1 MLVLASILALCAAAP
16 ADSTCPMINQRDQGL
31 DVLPK
36 YPLDPEKFITPIY
49 IWGPS
54 SQLQGLRE
62 AIGVA
67 IRLNRTLLLPPFLTH
82 SSDPLGNDQPVP
94 TDIRLD
100 IPELRKLV
108 SVAFT
113 DDLHC
118 LQSDAVFLAR
128 GIYNKPTDP
137 AVMVERVKRIEN
149 FEKAAHMKVLR
160 RTDDD
165 EVDENAPFLDSAIPV
180 TRSPKV
186 SGAGVQLSYRSDLV
200 QSLYNSTE
208 PCAAWLFPYNTYK
221 YPVVWSAKDSPLT
234 SGEQFF
240 YQIVGHTRK
249 PEYIREITT
258 KFQQKFIT
266 GPYIAFHYR
275 YEAGEWSSVC
285 SKPQQGRKGEVC
297 TVLEKT
303 GSKGLALALAR
314 FILQTN
320 AFLTGDKTQKHS
332 ALYVSTPPNE
342 AEKMRSIVMSAKEIL
357 KNEGWTLDVVT
368 TTDTQNFLEENYSDC
383 EMMQYKSEVLSL
395 VEQELTYRGDYFIF
409 SELSGWSANVRKER
423 IMEDKYFY
431 EMSVIKLIEDFGPF
445 SSNFT
450 SSTSL
455 KTASSKLR

>member
-1 MLVLASILALCAAAP
+1 MLVLASLLALCAAAP
-16 ADSTCPMINQRDQGL
+16 ADSTCPQINQRDQDL
-31 DVLPK
+31 EILPK

-100 IPELRKLV
+100 IPKLRKLV
-108 SVAFT
+108 SIAFT
-113 DDLHC
+113 DDLRC

-165 EVDENAPFLDSAIPV
+165 EV
-180 TRSPKV
+180 
-186 SGAGVQLSYRSDLV
+186 
-200 QSLYNSTE
+200 
-208 PCAAWLFPYNTYK
+208 
-221 YPVVWSAKDSPLT
+221 
-234 SGEQFF
+234 
-240 YQIVGHTRK
+240 
-249 PEYIREITT
+249 
-258 KFQQKFIT
+258 
-266 GPYIAFHYR
+266 
-275 YEAGEWSSVC
+275 
-285 SKPQQGRKGEVC
+285 C

-320 AFLTGDKTQKHS
+320 AFLTGATQKHS
-332 ALYVSTPPNE
+332 ALYVSTPPSE
-342 AEKMRSIVMSAKEIL
+342 AEKMRSIVLSAKSIL
-357 KNEGWTLDVVT
+357 ENEGWSLDVVT
-368 TTDTQNFLEENYSDC
+368 TTDTQEFLDENYGDC

-450 SSTSL
+450 TSTSL
-455 KTASSKLR
+455 RTSSSTLR